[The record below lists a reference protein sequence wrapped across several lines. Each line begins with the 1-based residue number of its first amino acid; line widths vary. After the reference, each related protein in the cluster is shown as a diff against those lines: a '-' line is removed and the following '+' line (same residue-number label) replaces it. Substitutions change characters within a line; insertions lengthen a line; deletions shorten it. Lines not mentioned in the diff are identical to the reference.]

1 MRSYNTLARAYKQ
14 RTYKVACSIAELGT
28 IIDDEDEVCTNTLA
42 EDSSD
47 SEDSSSDIED
57 SSSDGE
63 DSSSDSEDEPIPYL
77 TMERRNIYADL
88 PFESYDDEEDV
99 EESDD
104 DAALFSSDD
113 EEDNI
118 TDSQSHSSNGV
129 EQDFDRSDDED
140 DEDQGEAIWSYH
152 EGQVSSSKAGWE
164 YGSLRCMH

>member
-1 MRSYNTLARAYKQ
+1 MRSYNTLAKAYKQ

-47 SEDSSSDIED
+47 SEDSSSD
-57 SSSDGE
+57 GE

-77 TMERRNIYADL
+77 TMERRNIYADPPL
-88 PFESYDDEEDV
+88 ESYDDEEDD
-99 EESDD
+99 EESDG

-118 TDSQSHSSNGV
+118 TDSQSHSSNGN
-129 EQDFDRSDDED
+129 EQDFDQFGGED
-140 DEDQGEAIWSYH
+140 DEDQAEPAMWSYH